1 MGRVVG
7 IDYGQRRIGL
17 SLSDETET
25 IASPYAVVEGEEA
38 LLARLRILYD
48 EEGLDRIV
56 LGLPL
61 NMDGSAG
68 PKAQEA
74 LRFKGRLEKALG
86 LPVETCDERLST
98 VQALDHLAM
107 AGVRGRKRRAR
118 VDKVAA
124 QIILQSYLDERRV
137 RHEGPEPPLEA

>member
-68 PKAQEA
+68 PKA
-74 LRFKGRLEKALG
+74 
-86 LPVETCDERLST
+86 
-98 VQALDHLAM
+98 
-107 AGVRGRKRRAR
+107 
-118 VDKVAA
+118 
-124 QIILQSYLDERRV
+124 
-137 RHEGPEPPLEA
+137 